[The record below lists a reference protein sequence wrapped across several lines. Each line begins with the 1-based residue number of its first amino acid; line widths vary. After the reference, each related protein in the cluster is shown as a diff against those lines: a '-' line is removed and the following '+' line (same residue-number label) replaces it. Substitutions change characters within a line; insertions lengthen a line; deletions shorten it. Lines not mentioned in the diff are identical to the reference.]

1 MSLLTSPEQL
11 SDELL
16 GRKCCLVESDKHRK
30 TKVKRGAF
38 KTDTTQA
45 ALIAA
50 KEGLGAALLPV
61 PIGKSEKSSTRL
73 LPNWNG
79 VPVEV
84 CAITSSRKISSAAR
98 NFIGLAKEKFNKEK

>member
-1 MSLLTSPEQL
+1 MRSAELILQEGNASSWNLTGSEGQKYRV
-11 SDELL
+11 S
-16 GRKCCLVESDKHRK
+16 
-30 TKVKRGAF
+30 VKKWSF

-50 KEGLGAALLPV
+50 KEGLGAALLPI
-61 PIGKSEKSSTRL
+61 PLGESEKSLTRL
-73 LPNWNG
+73 LPNWTG

-98 NFIGLAKEKFNKEK
+98 NFIDLAKQEFNREQ